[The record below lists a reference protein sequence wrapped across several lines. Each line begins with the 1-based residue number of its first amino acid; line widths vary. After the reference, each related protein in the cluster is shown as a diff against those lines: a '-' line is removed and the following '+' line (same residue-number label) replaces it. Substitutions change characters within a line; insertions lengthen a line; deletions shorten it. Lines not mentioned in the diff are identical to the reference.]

1 MAASAAA
8 PTYSAPSLKVSIGG
22 RFLVVTEVSI
32 NAEAEEYKKG
42 GISLEYGKLGLPDS
56 LVDLVFLPSGFTD
69 EKDEKQ
75 YDAQILK
82 EKLILY
88 ASGKEKT
95 FAAELSEAEGKALK
109 GWSGLLLVVG
119 R

>member
-8 PTYSAPSLKVSIGG
+8 LTYGPRTLKTSIGG
-22 RFLVVTEVSI
+22 RYLIAIEVSI
-32 NAEAEEYKKG
+32 NEEAEEYKKG
-42 GISLEYGKLGLPDS
+42 GISLEYSKLGLPDS
-56 LVDLVFLPSGFTD
+56 LVDLIFFPSGFTD

-75 YDAQILK
+75 YDAQVLK

-88 ASGKEKT
+88 ASGKEKA

-109 GWSGLLLVVG
+109 GWSGQLVVVG

>member
-1 MAASAAA
+1 MAASAAELSYGA
-8 PTYSAPSLKVSIGG
+8 PIRKFSIGG
-22 RFLVVTEVSI
+22 RFLVLLEVSI
-32 NAEAEEYKKG
+32 NGEAEEYKKG
-42 GISLEYGKLGLPDS
+42 GIPLENSKLGLPDS
-56 LVDLVFLPSGFTD
+56 LVDLIFMPSGFTD

-75 YDAQILK
+75 YDAQVLK

-95 FAAELSEAEGKALK
+95 FSLELTEAEGKALK
-109 GWSGLLLVVG
+109 GWSALLLVIG